1 MGEGASRICVCVL
14 AMARAVLKKA
24 FNDDVASLVL
34 EHKAAM
40 VIQSFFRRSQYFVLI
55 ESDAGESCF
64 PNGELTM
71 RHALHAE
78 HERSKFEYD
87 LKYHHRFLR
96 RCERHKPLKTVL
108 SAMMHIVI
116 REKASYLRRSRKARL
131 RPYYFKVTLKKT
143 SRYGPLEQHRRGL
156 PIVTVTDKTAF
167 KFLS

>member
-1 MGEGASRICVCVL
+1 MGPAE
-14 AMARAVLKKA
+14 RAVLKEA

-64 PNGELTM
+64 PSGELTM

-78 HERSKFEYD
+78 QRRSEFEYN
-87 LKYHHRFLR
+87 LKYHHRYLR

-131 RPYYFKVTLKKT
+131 RPYYFKVTLKKA

-156 PIVTVTDKTAF
+156 PIVTVTEKTVF
-167 KFLS
+167 